1 MEDQESRYLIDANC
15 PLKKRPSALMKM
27 YSSAPFVRELRRG
40 REKKREEEKPAR
52 RERERGNKKGWKEK
66 GREKKGTLKGLSI
79 KSGLPK

>member
-40 REKKREEEKPAR
+40 REKKREEEKPER
-52 RERERGNKKGWKEK
+52 REREETKKDGKRK
-66 GREKKGTLKGLSI
+66 GRRKKKGTLKGLLI
-79 KSGLPK
+79 KSGLPT